1 MSHQSSLT
9 VNTKKPVTVTGHLL
23 MKCLPVLSHAMSKI
37 SWMED
42 APIIS

>member
-1 MSHQSSLT
+1 MSHQSSLM

-23 MKCLPVLSHAMSKI
+23 MRCLPVLLHAMSKI
-37 SWMED
+37 SWMAD